1 MNQKDLYLFNTVK
14 CVNFMRTFRPSSTP
28 FNDFASPGL
37 SNVKIHSLL
46 TISHFNNPQHVFIKN
61 TKEENKKTEFVQ
73 EGRGVQEETEIF
85 LKPIL
90 IEHTLLDEKT
100 SPEKQTLQVADER
113 SQSTTGSK
121 RKNEIKEKLPQK
133 KKSKLMFKIVD

>member
-14 CVNFMRTFRPSSTP
+14 CLNFMRTFRPTSTP

-37 SNVKIHSLL
+37 SNVNIHSIL
-46 TISHFNNPQHVFIKN
+46 TLSHFNKPQHVFIKN

-73 EGRGVQEETEIF
+73 EGRGVQEETDIF

-90 IEHTLLDEKT
+90 IEHTLLDEKKN
-100 SPEKQTLQVADER
+100 PEKQSLQVADER
-113 SQSTTGSK
+113 SETNPGLK
-121 RKNEIKEKLPQK
+121 RKNDIKEKLPQK

>member
-14 CVNFMRTFRPSSTP
+14 CVNFISTFRPSSTP

-46 TISHFNNPQHVFIKN
+46 TISHFNNPPHVFIKN

-100 SPEKQTLQVADER
+100 SPEKQTLQVAVEWFLT
-113 SQSTTGSK
+113 SKKKK
-121 RKNEIKEKLPQK
+121 RKIKEKLPKK
-133 KKSKLMFKIVD
+133 KKSNLMFKIVD